1 MVKLK
6 EGLMKNERTAKR
18 QRRSGADVTEFL
30 RKKSEKELKI
40 RQEELA
46 LKAGEVEN
54 EKEKQARC

>member
-1 MVKLK
+1 
-6 EGLMKNERTAKR
+6 MKKERTAKR
-18 QRRSGADVTEFL
+18 QRRSRADVIEFL
-30 RKKSEKELKI
+30 WKKLEKELKIRQEELKI

>member
-1 MVKLK
+1 MKLK
-6 EGLMKNERTAKR
+6 EGLTKNERIAKR

>member
-1 MVKLK
+1 MKLK

-18 QRRSGADVTEFL
+18 QRRSGADVIEFL
-30 RKKSEKELKI
+30 WKKLEKELKI

>member
-1 MVKLK
+1 
-6 EGLMKNERTAKR
+6 MKNERTAKR
-18 QRRSGADVTEFL
+18 QRRSRADVTEFL
-30 RKKSEKELKI
+30 WKKSEKELKI